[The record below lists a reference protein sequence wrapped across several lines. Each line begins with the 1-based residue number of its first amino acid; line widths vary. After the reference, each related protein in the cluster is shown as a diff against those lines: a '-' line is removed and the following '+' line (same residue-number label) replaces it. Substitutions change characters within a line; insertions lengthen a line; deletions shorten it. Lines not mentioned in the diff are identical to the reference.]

1 MVYPHY
7 GWIIYSFYP
16 ERWWR
21 EEVAKEHLDECT
33 DEELEDFLHDSRA
46 LIIHVLPEPDKTDID
61 TAAGLVSI
69 QIYEAFMPYQ
79 FFSTCSLSACLLLSA
94 FQHNY

>member
-1 MVYPHY
+1 MYPHY
-7 GWIIYSFYP
+7 AWIIYSFYP

-46 LIIHVLPEPDKTDID
+46 LIIHVLPEPDKKDID

-79 FFSTCSLSACLLLSA
+79 FFNMQLVGMSFA
-94 FQHNY
+94 